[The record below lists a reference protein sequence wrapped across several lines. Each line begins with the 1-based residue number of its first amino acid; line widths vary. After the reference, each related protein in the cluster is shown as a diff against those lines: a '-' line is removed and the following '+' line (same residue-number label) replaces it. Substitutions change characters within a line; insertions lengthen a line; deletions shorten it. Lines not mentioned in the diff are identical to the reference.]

1 MVQIFK
7 KKCTYCGEKIE
18 KGNEHWADVKVPEF
32 SELKKKSFCKE
43 EHADEYRAKVFGTPS
58 PGGCLKCPA

>member
-1 MVQIFK
+1 MVQLFK

-32 SELKKKSFCKE
+32 AELKKKPFCKE

-58 PGGCLKCPA
+58 PGGCLKCAA